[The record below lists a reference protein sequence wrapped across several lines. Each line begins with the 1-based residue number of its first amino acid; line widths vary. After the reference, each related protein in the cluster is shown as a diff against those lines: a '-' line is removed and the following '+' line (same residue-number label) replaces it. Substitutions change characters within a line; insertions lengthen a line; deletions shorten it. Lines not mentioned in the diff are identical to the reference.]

1 MSSSSIAFTATS
13 PPPFA
18 MTRTLLRQT
27 RGKKSWQGPRPSSR
41 LLVPVG
47 LSAPLRYTPT
57 VVSSRRTGC
66 FPKTTQQSLSRTAR
80 EFFLEARNSW
90 DVASALARKFL
101 RYWVGNQLQIFRI
114 RDERIL
120 LSRELISNHDSP
132 AMLSIGGQ
140 VRMVVVLDPP
150 SRPPSTCRS
159 PNAPSL
165 SSHLPPSPLVAAFQP
180 PPPHCRLI

>member
-66 FPKTTQQSLSRTAR
+66 FPKTTQQSLSRRTAR

-114 RDERIL
+114 RDERTPLANSFQITIL
-120 LSRELISNHDSP
+120 LPCFQSEGRCGWSSFSIPPLAPLPPAALQTPRPCHLIS
-132 AMLSIGGQ
+132 
-140 VRMVVVLDPP
+140 PP
-150 SRPPSTCRS
+150 LHLWPPFNRPP
-159 PNAPSL
+159 PI
-165 SSHLPPSPLVAAFQP
+165 VD
-180 PPPHCRLI
+180 

>member
-1 MSSSSIAFTATS
+1 MAGSSALLSSVGSRRTLS
-13 PPPFA
+13 PPPLHSDSGVFS
-18 MTRTLLRQT
+18 TD
-27 RGKKSWQGPRPSSR
+27 
-41 LLVPVG
+41 G
-47 LSAPLRYTPT
+47 LFSQNNTAEP
-57 VVSSRRTGC
+57 
-66 FPKTTQQSLSRTAR
+66 QQNSRTAR